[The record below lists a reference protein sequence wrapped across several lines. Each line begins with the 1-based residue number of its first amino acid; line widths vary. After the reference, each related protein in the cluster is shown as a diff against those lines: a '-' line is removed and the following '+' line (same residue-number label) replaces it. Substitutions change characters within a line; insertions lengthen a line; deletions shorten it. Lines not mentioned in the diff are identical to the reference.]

1 MRGEPSQFTLYANQ
15 TAHSGGPHEAANFG
29 RATSYERKLSG
40 VSASVG
46 TATMHGT
53 SFANARMNLVGA
65 PASQEKAPQHK
76 DLVTR
81 SSRLT
86 RVSEQRTQKSVQGRE
101 QMLLRDQV
109 GASHAADQTGLHAS
123 SASQRTTPALGVNGA
138 IREVKIRKGRNLRQ
152 IRPGGTNEQRA
163 SLGASG

>member
-1 MRGEPSQFTLYANQ
+1 
-15 TAHSGGPHEAANFG
+15 
-29 RATSYERKLSG
+29 
-40 VSASVG
+40 
-46 TATMHGT
+46 MHGT
-53 SFANARMNLVGA
+53 SFANARMNLVGP
-65 PASQEKAPQHK
+65 PASQEKSSLHK

-101 QMLLRDQV
+101 QMLIRDQV
-109 GASHAADQTGLHAS
+109 GSSHQVDQTGLYVS

-152 IRPGGTNEQRA
+152 LRPSGAHEQRS
-163 SLGASG
+163 SLGGSGQQQMPGPEELAAAQLTQT